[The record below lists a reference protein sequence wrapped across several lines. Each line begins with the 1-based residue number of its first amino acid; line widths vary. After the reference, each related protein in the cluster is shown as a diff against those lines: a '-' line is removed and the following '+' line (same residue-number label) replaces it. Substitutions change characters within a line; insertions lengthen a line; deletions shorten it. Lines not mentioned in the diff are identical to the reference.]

1 MRKVGPFAFACVGF
15 FVLARLGALAG
26 LTGQTGHPFWV
37 ASGFGLA
44 LALSGRRADLLGLA
58 CGSFL
63 GGWAGLDAAPGL
75 VVALS
80 DTASAWLAAWL
91 YRRICNSWPWLGVLR
106 EGLALSVAAVTVALL
121 SALTAANAL
130 IWSYAV
136 PDSVADEIRLTW
148 FLADALGVIIAGPV
162 CIILLEWVR
171 RPVWPSW
178 RTCLGLLGI
187 LLLTAVVALVVVMWP
202 ERKGFAFLFFLVPL
216 VAGYWFG
223 GRMGTLA
230 VFFSVA
236 ALIFIVARYDVS
248 LVNAGAATNRLVLA
262 MFIGGLG
269 VVSLVVAADSVE
281 KLRGLPLAIY
291 VSVAVIA
298 ARIFGM
304 NELAERERQDLQLQQ
319 VVVAG
324 TNLANAYANNL
335 LEALRPTAFLLR
347 ENPQISS
354 AKWKDYVDEL
364 KLTGNYDGLDGLGV
378 VYPVAPEKLA
388 EFRSQSRARGIR
400 VDEWDDLTGRIA
412 PSGGAEHKIIALWNW
427 RTGDRPT
434 GLDLAGFAP
443 QCAAAETARD
453 WGVPILVESLPER
466 GGPGTLPKR
475 RPSMLVLWPV
485 YETLAA
491 PTTVEARRQAF
502 VCWLTAVL
510 DSAGLAENI
519 LGKIAQPT
527 ELSVYVGTKIRPESL
542 VISHVVEKVSKTSLI
557 RSQTSSLV
565 VLNRIFTLVWGCVLE
580 DDARKHLQPMAG
592 SLVIILA
599 GAFLSSLVLSL
610 RTTAH
615 KVEREVVARTRELQL
630 ANLALVQERAQV
642 LKLDQIAREAK
653 TPMFLTGGDRKIE
666 WVNQSFSDFY
676 GYTIDEVFGKRMRE
690 VVGPGS
696 GRDAFDHQW
705 ETFDE
710 TKAPVTF
717 EILHT
722 TKSGGK
728 VWVSK
733 SIRPI
738 LGPHGEIER
747 IIGVITDLTAAKDYQ
762 HRLEAATAKAEQAN
776 LAKSN
781 LLANVSHEL
790 RTPLNVIMGNLHLLQ
805 AGKFGRVEEGLRVP
819 LQSVAV
825 SSQYLLKLIN
835 DLLDVSKASA
845 GRLTLEKGP
854 VDVTRMVGGVVDFIR
869 VSAEAKKINLTVE
882 LQHRTELIAGDE
894 LRLKQI
900 LINLLNNAVK
910 FTSEGGTVTVRVE
923 ETAQPPELQIHV
935 SDTGIGIHRDDHERI
950 FLEFEQGEQVG
961 HSVGTG
967 LGLPI
972 ARRLA
977 KMHDGDVTVVSAPG
991 RGSTFTFRLPICR
1004 PSAPPPPPA
1013 DSPPAD
1019 SPPADPGLPGAQPVP
1034 AGALILAVDDY
1045 EVNLEILCMYLKGEG
1060 YRVIQATRGEAAIAQ
1075 AQEHLPNLILMDVK
1089 MPGIDGLEAI
1099 RLLKAD
1105 PKTRDIPVISLTA
1118 FAAESDTKRCLE
1130 AGAADYLSKPIDFA
1144 ELGRKLTRHL
1154 ASRASTRE
1162 HALRSGD
1169 TPAGGGVT
1177 TDRKPD
1183 FPLADGNRARG
1194 LGTE

>member
-1 MRKVGPFAFACVGF
+1 MRKVGPFVFACLGF
-15 FVLARLGALAG
+15 LVLARIGALAG
-26 LTGQTGHPFWV
+26 LTGRTGYPFWV

-63 GGWAGLDAAPGL
+63 GAQWSLDTPLAL

-91 YRRICNSWPWLGVLR
+91 YRRIYSSWPWLGILR
-106 EGLALSVAAVTVALL
+106 ESLAISAPAVIVALL
-121 SALTAANAL
+121 SSWTAANVL
-130 IWSYAV
+130 VWSYAL
-136 PDSVADEIRLTW
+136 PDSIAGEIRLTW
-148 FLADALGVIIAGPV
+148 FLADSLGVIIAAPV
-162 CIILLEWVR
+162 FILVLEWVR
-171 RPVWPSW
+171 RPVWPSG
-178 RTCLGLLGI
+178 RSSLGLLGM
-187 LLLTAVVALVVVMWP
+187 LLLTAVVALVIVMWP
-202 ERKGFAFLFFLVPL
+202 ERKGFVFLFFWVPL
-216 VAGYWFG
+216 VAGYWSG
-223 GRMGTLA
+223 VRMGTLA

-236 ALIFIVARYDVS
+236 ALIFIVARHDVS

-269 VVSLVVAADSVE
+269 VSWLVVATDAVE

-291 VSVAVIA
+291 VCAGLVG
-298 ARIFGM
+298 ARVFGM
-304 NELAERERQDLQLQQ
+304 IELTERELQKLQLEQ

-324 TNLANAYANNL
+324 TNLANAHANNL

-354 AKWKDYVDEL
+354 AKWKDYVEGL
-364 KLTGNYDGLDGLGV
+364 NLTGHYKGLDGLGV
-378 VYPVAPEKLA
+378 IYPVAPEKLA
-388 EFRSQSRARGIR
+388 EFRSQSRARGIQ
-400 VDEWDDLTGRIA
+400 VDERDDLTGRIA
-412 PSGGAEHKIIALWNW
+412 PSGGAEHKILALCNGN
-427 RTGDRPT
+427 TGDRPT
-434 GLDLAGFAP
+434 GLDLADFAP

-453 WGVPILVESLPER
+453 SGQPILVAALPVR

-475 RPSMLVLWPV
+475 RPSMLLLWPV
-485 YETLAA
+485 YETRAA
-491 PTTVEARRQAF
+491 VTTVEARRQAF
-502 VCWLTAVL
+502 VCWLTADVDL
-510 DSAGLAENI
+510 SGVEENI
-519 LGKIAQPT
+519 LKEIAQPT
-527 ELSVYVGTKIRPESL
+527 ELAVYLGTQIRPEAR
-542 VISHVVEKVSKTSLI
+542 VFSHVVEKVSETSLI
-557 RSQTSSLV
+557 RSQTSTVV

-580 DDARKHLQPMAG
+580 DDARRHLQPMAG
-592 SLVIILA
+592 SLMIVFA

-615 KVEREVVARTRELQL
+615 KVEREVVVRTRELQL
-630 ANLALVQERAQV
+630 ANLALSQQRAQV

-653 TPMFLTGGDRKIE
+653 TPMFLTGGDLKIE

-676 GYTIDEVFGKRMRE
+676 GYTIDDVLGKRMRE
-690 VVGPGS
+690 IVGPGS
-696 GRDAFDHQW
+696 DRDAFDPQW
-705 ETFDE
+705 ETLNQ
-710 TKAPVTF
+710 TKEPVTF

-728 VWVSK
+728 VWVSN

-776 LAKSN
+776 QAKSN

-790 RTPLNVIMGNLHLLQ
+790 RTPLNVIMGNLQLLQ
-805 AGKFGRVEEGLRVP
+805 AGKFGRVEEGLRAP
-819 LQSVAV
+819 LQSVAA
-825 SSQYLLKLIN
+825 SSQYLLNLIN

-845 GRLTLEKGP
+845 GMFTLEKGP
-854 VDVTRMVGGVVDFIR
+854 VDVTRLVESVVDFMR

-882 LQHRTELIAGDE
+882 LQHRTVLIAGDE

-900 LINLLNNAVK
+900 VINLLSNAVK
-910 FTSEGGTVTVRVE
+910 FTSAGGTVTVRVE

-935 SDTGIGIHRDDHERI
+935 SDTGSGIHRDDHERI
-950 FLEFEQGEQVG
+950 FLEFEQGEHVG
-961 HSVGTG
+961 PSGGTG

-977 KMHDGDVTVVSAPG
+977 KMHEGDLTVVSAPG

-1019 SPPADPGLPGAQPVP
+1019 PELPGARSVP
-1034 AGALILAVDDY
+1034 SGALILAVDDY

-1060 YRVIQATRGEAAIAQ
+1060 YRVLQATRGEAAIAQ

-1118 FAAESDTKRCLE
+1118 FAAESDTKRCFE

-1154 ASRASTRE
+1154 TSRA
-1162 HALRSGD
+1162 
-1169 TPAGGGVT
+1169 
-1177 TDRKPD
+1177 
-1183 FPLADGNRARG
+1183 
-1194 LGTE
+1194 